1 MCLWVTRAT
10 LWPPSSAAHSYTKLP
25 ISFFCSPKLLHL
37 SSALFQV
44 LKSWVKLAQR
54 ASPWPPRGHCTVY
67 TLPLWLKVVVRFD
80 LATRDIFQAT
90 SVASSLSTVL
100 VAV

>member
-44 LKSWVKLAQR
+44 LKSWVKLPMPHTMERGDDELIVLHSIVPYEPRKRARDVAQE
-54 ASPWPPRGHCTVY
+54 
-67 TLPLWLKVVVRFD
+67 
-80 LATRDIFQAT
+80 
-90 SVASSLSTVL
+90 
-100 VAV
+100 